1 MSKSNGSV
9 THARFQDTNR
19 LALTRI
25 ESVLAHWLP
34 GGKVQKREYVVKN
47 PARDDQNAGSFSVNL
62 DTGQWYDFASGDKGG
77 DLVALEAYLERCPT
91 QADALHLLEGFLG
104 TAPIE
109 PSRPIE

>member
-1 MSKSNGSV
+1 MSKPNGSV

-47 PARDDQNAGSFSVNL
+47 PV
-62 DTGQWYDFASGDKGG
+62 
-77 DLVALEAYLERCPT
+77 LVKSERT
-91 QADALHLLEGFLG
+91 HFQAAAANSISLG
-104 TAPIE
+104 VW
-109 PSRPIE
+109 